1 MKIAISKSYGGFY
14 LSKEAYEFL
23 GLKWDGIG
31 GICANDRLYLRTD
44 ANVVECIE
52 TLGDSA
58 ANCKGTKLAVIEIPD
73 DVDWTILN
81 YDGIETVVDV
91 NRMWN

>member
-14 LSKEAYEFL
+14 LSEKAYEFL
-23 GLKWDGIG
+23 KLPWDGVG
-31 GICANDRLYLRTD
+31 GICANDRLYLRTCD
-44 ANVVECIE
+44 EVVKCIE

-58 ANCKGTKLAVIEIPD
+58 ANYKGAKLAVIEIPD
-73 DVDWTILN
+73 DVNWAILN

>member
-14 LSKEAYEFL
+14 LSEKAYEFL
-23 GLKWDGIG
+23 KLPWDGVG
-31 GICANDRLYLRTD
+31 SICANDRLYLRTD
-44 ANVVECIE
+44 DKVVECIE
-52 TLGDSA
+52 TLGDRA
-58 ANCKGTKLAVIEIPD
+58 ANYKGAKLAVIEIPD

-81 YDGIETVVDV
+81 YDGIEIVVDV

>member
-1 MKIAISKSYGGFY
+1 MKIAISRSYGGFY
-14 LSKEAYEFL
+14 LSEKAYEFL
-23 GLKWDGIG
+23 GLKWDGTG
-31 GICANDRLYLRTD
+31 GICANDRPYLRTYD
-44 ANVVECIE
+44 KLIECIE

-58 ANCKGTKLAVIEIPD
+58 ANYKGAKLAVIEIPD
-73 DVDWTILN
+73 DVKWAILD